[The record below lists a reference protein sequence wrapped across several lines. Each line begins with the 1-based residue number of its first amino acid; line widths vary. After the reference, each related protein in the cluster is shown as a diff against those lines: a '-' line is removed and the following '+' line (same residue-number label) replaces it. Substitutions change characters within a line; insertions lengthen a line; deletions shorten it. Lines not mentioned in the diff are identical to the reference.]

1 MATKNTAPTTPTP
14 AETAAAVEAAK
25 LQGIEA
31 QLIAKYGE
39 RIVPGSVRRA
49 ETAEEVA
56 RYKRKA
62 LVTINTLGV
71 DGTLDGNTR
80 VVATSDVFQ
89 VKHTPEVKAELN
101 KAKAKDKRAAA
112 KAESEAAEAATAPKG
127 KGKGKKAKAET
138 AAADLLGD

>member
-1 MATKNTAPTTPTP
+1 MPKTT
-14 AETAAAVEAAK
+14 ETTTTDTSAAVEAAK

-49 ETAEEVA
+49 ESAEEIA

-62 LVTINTLGV
+62 LVSINTIG
-71 DGTLDGNTR
+71 LDGKPDGLTR

-89 VKHTPEVKAELN
+89 VKHQPEVADALRKA
-101 KAKAKDKRAAA
+101 AAKDKRAAA
-112 KAESEAAEAATAPKG
+112 KAEREAAEVAAAPKG
-127 KGKGKKAKAET
+127 KGKGKKAKVD